1 MESRGQ
7 RRPWELARFAYAH
20 AADAMHV
27 VGPGARLLEVNEASC
42 RLFGYTRDELLA
54 RTVADIDLDHSL
66 DRWPEHWAELRERG
80 VLAFQSRGL
89 HRDGT
94 VFPIHVTTQIFVH
107 QGEELICAVIRDL
120 RQKRR
125 VEDLLRESE
134 ARFRALFEQS
144 NEGILR
150 TNWTGEV
157 LGANDALAAIV
168 GARSGRELV
177 GTNVER
183 FYDTRTQRR
192 ALLDAN
198 GEADSLRTE
207 VTWRRRGG
215 ERIRVELSGRKEV
228 AHDGTITFTTFV
240 RDVTS
245 ARRREA
251 LLEAVS
257 TDLGVSHGVAL
268 VAQLGARL
276 VRVLGSDVQGLAIV
290 RGLRGRRRLLHAW
303 VEGQE
308 VSLPPWP
315 QGDEAAASMEASLAH
330 ALGILDGTHHVVAI
344 RDPDGSTVGL
354 FVALGVR
361 TLRAR
366 EWTREALE
374 VFAQRVGAEIARARV
389 EERSTAVFE
398 HAPNAVVITDQ
409 RGTIVNAN
417 RLAEVLFERPRLA
430 LIGEPLDAHVSRS
443 GEDGELA
450 RARRSDGVEVPL
462 EINEAPFRADD
473 EDLVVVALRDV
484 SERVVRDEER
494 RRLETE
500 LRSRQ
505 RLESLGTLAGGIA
518 HDFNNLLA
526 AIVANAEL
534 AAGSPEHSAGALD
547 EIRAVATRGREL
559 VARILAFGRRQRA
572 TRQVALLGPVVAEV
586 GRLLRATLPTNIE
599 LALEIP
605 DTDVAAEIDPTQI
618 HQVVL
623 NLATNASH
631 AIGHASGH
639 LRIALDVVDGTD
651 ESGRPTSQARIRVAD
666 DGCGMS
672 EEVIERAFE
681 PFFTTKRVGEGTGL
695 GLSVAHGIVVDHGG
709 ELRVTSEVG
718 LGSEL
723 TVLLPRVAA
732 PTVRCETPSM
742 PAPPAHSIRVLL
754 VDDEDSLA
762 RPLVR
767 LLRQRGFRAET
778 YSRALDALAAFRDAP
793 NAFDVVITDLHM
805 PELDGLELLRRIR
818 AVRPGIAAVLVSGN
832 HQLHANEGADAVLL
846 DKPFRPAELLAAVH
860 QALETSQAAS

>member
-1 MESRGQ
+1 
-7 RRPWELARFAYAH
+7 
-20 AADAMHV
+20 
-27 VGPGARLLEVNEASC
+27 
-42 RLFGYTRDELLA
+42 
-54 RTVADIDLDHSL
+54 
-66 DRWPEHWAELRERG
+66 
-80 VLAFQSRGL
+80 
-89 HRDGT
+89 
-94 VFPIHVTTQIFVH
+94 
-107 QGEELICAVIRDL
+107 
-120 RQKRR
+120 
-125 VEDLLRESE
+125 
-134 ARFRALFEQS
+134 
-144 NEGILR
+144 
-150 TNWTGEV
+150 
-157 LGANDALAAIV
+157 
-168 GARSGRELV
+168 
-177 GTNVER
+177 
-183 FYDTRTQRR
+183 
-192 ALLDAN
+192 
-198 GEADSLRTE
+198 
-207 VTWRRRGG
+207 
-215 ERIRVELSGRKEV
+215 
-228 AHDGTITFTTFV
+228 
-240 RDVTS
+240 
-245 ARRREA
+245 
-251 LLEAVS
+251 
-257 TDLGVSHGVAL
+257 
-268 VAQLGARL
+268 
-276 VRVLGSDVQGLAIV
+276 
-290 RGLRGRRRLLHAW
+290 
-303 VEGQE
+303 
-308 VSLPPWP
+308 
-315 QGDEAAASMEASLAH
+315 
-330 ALGILDGTHHVVAI
+330 
-344 RDPDGSTVGL
+344 
-354 FVALGVR
+354 
-361 TLRAR
+361 
-366 EWTREALE
+366 
-374 VFAQRVGAEIARARV
+374 
-389 EERSTAVFE
+389 
-398 HAPNAVVITDQ
+398 
-409 RGTIVNAN
+409 
-417 RLAEVLFERPRLA
+417 
-430 LIGEPLDAHVSRS
+430 
-443 GEDGELA
+443 
-450 RARRSDGVEVPL
+450 
-462 EINEAPFRADD
+462 
-473 EDLVVVALRDV
+473 
-484 SERVVRDEER
+484 
-494 RRLETE
+494 
-500 LRSRQ
+500 
-505 RLESLGTLAGGIA
+505 
-518 HDFNNLLA
+518 
-526 AIVANAEL
+526 
-534 AAGSPEHSAGALD
+534 
-547 EIRAVATRGREL
+547 VATRGREL

-818 AVRPGIAAVLVSGN
+818 AVRPGIAAVLISGN